1 MIKITYDEAR
11 HLRDKGFKNYVN
23 KSYSKN
29 PTYYAVEAPK
39 VIAELNKYRASRVIG
54 GVWFYG
60 RTDELYY
67 T

>member
-54 GVWFYG
+54 GV
-60 RTDELYY
+60 
-67 T
+67 